1 MGMLLK
7 SKWYVCQAIVT
18 FVIFYHD
25 RNFVPANR
33 STLRSAA
40 MMSQNFELSLEQ
52 QFSVRSFQTQ
62 IQDMSREQAQEFLV
76 QLYTQMLWQ
85 ESTYKN
91 LLKHQWGIEDCN
103 KDCPG
108 CGQ

>member
-1 MGMLLK
+1 
-7 SKWYVCQAIVT
+7 
-18 FVIFYHD
+18 
-25 RNFVPANR
+25 
-33 STLRSAA
+33 

-52 QFSVRSFQTQ
+52 QFSVRSFQSQ

-76 QLYTQMLWQ
+76 QLYSQLLWQ

-91 LLKHQWGIEDCN
+91 LLKHQWGIEDCR

-108 CGQ
+108 CSD